1 MKIIVTSGGTG
12 GHIYPAVS
20 LIKYLENNGEK
31 VLFVGAK
38 NKMEEDIAKREE
50 IDFYGFNLERKSGLL
65 NKIRFLISLIKAF
78 FLSFK
83 IIKEYKPDIVIGFGN
98 YISVPLCFASKIKK
112 IPIILHEQNSTMGK
126 ANIVIGYVADRIG
139 YSIPLMKEYHKN
151 KLVNVGNPRSNECLK
166 SVSNNSNIDITKNN
180 ILIFMG
186 SLGSSTINNILKE
199 FINKNNDNNIYHIVT
214 GKKHYE
220 SFINGVNEK
229 KNIHI
234 YSYIND
240 MISLMK
246 KCDLVVTRSG
256 ATTISEIIT
265 LGLPSI
271 LIPSP
276 YVVNNHQFHNAN
288 YLYKNKACLMI
299 EEKNLNSSVLKDKID
314 YLINNNEERVNIRL
328 NSLKLA
334 VFDSNNKIYKIV
346 KELINGK

>member
-20 LIKYLENNGEK
+20 LIKYLENNGEQ

-38 NKMEEDIAKREE
+38 KKMEEDIAKRED
-50 IDFYGFNLERKSGLL
+50 IDFYGFELERKSGLL
-65 NKIRFLISLIKAF
+65 NKIKFFISLIKAF

-83 IIKEYKPDIVIGFGN
+83 VIKEYKPDIVIGFGN
-98 YISVPLCFASKIKK
+98 YISVPLCFASKVKK
-112 IPIILHEQNSTMGK
+112 IPVILHEQNSTMGK
-126 ANIVIGYVADRIG
+126 ANIVIGYIANKIG

-166 SVSNNSNIDITKNN
+166 SIINNSSIDITKNN

-186 SLGSSTINNILKE
+186 SLGSSTINKILKE
-199 FINKNNDNNIYHIVT
+199 FIKENNDNNIYHIVT
-214 GKKHYE
+214 GKKHYD
-220 SFINGVNEK
+220 SFINDIKIKE
-229 KNIHI
+229 NIHI
-234 YSYIND
+234 YPYIED
-240 MISLMK
+240 MLSLMK

-288 YLYKNKACLMI
+288 YLYKNNACLMI
-299 EEKNLNSSVLKDKID
+299 EEKDLSSKTLKDKID
-314 YLINNNEERVNIRL
+314 YLINNNEVRVNIRL

-334 VFDSNNKIYKIV
+334 VFDSNNKIYKII
-346 KELINGK
+346 KELKHDK